1 MEKQTVTIYDVAER
15 AGVSMATVSRVV
27 NGNQNVKPAT
37 RKKVMQ
43 VIEELDYRPNAVAR
57 GLASKRTTTIGVI
70 MPEIDNTFFAN
81 LANGINDIAAMYHYD
96 ILLATMDSNH
106 NNDVAV
112 FNSLLAKQVDGI
124 VYIGYYLSEALYEEF
139 NRSRTPVVLAGT
151 RDQRENIPSVN
162 IDHFAASYDA
172 VSLLA
177 ERNEKVALVCGPLTE
192 YINGQSYLGGYKKA
206 LEQYNRSYSEGL
218 VFESSYTLE
227 SGKKMASRLLASGA
241 TAAFV
246 TDDLLAAGLV
256 NELKDKGHEVPGEIE
271 IISAN
276 NTIYTEIVRP
286 RLTSIEHPLYDIGAV
301 AMRLLT
307 KLINDDDIADSEIIL
322 PYSVVVKDSTKG

>member
-37 RKKVMQ
+37 RKKVME

-96 ILLATMDSNH
+96 ILLATIDSNH
-106 NNDVAV
+106 NNDIAV

-124 VYIGYYLSEALYEEF
+124 VYIGYYLSEALYQEF
-139 NRSRTPVVLAGT
+139 TRSRTPIVLAGT
-151 RDQRENIPSVN
+151 RDQRHTIPSVN
-162 IDHFAASYDA
+162 IDHFAATFDA
-172 VSLLA
+172 VSMLA
-177 ERNEKVALVCGPLTE
+177 AHNEKVALVCGPLTE
-192 YINGQSYLGGYKKA
+192 FINSHEYLEGYKKA
-206 LEQYNRSYSEGL
+206 LSEDNRTYSEGL
-218 VFESSYTLE
+218 VFESQYTLE
-227 SGKKMASRLLASGA
+227 SGKKLAARLLASGA
-241 TAAFV
+241 TAAFI
-246 TDDLLAAGLV
+246 TDDLLAVGVV
-256 NELKDKGHEVPGEIE
+256 NELIDKGHHIPDDLEIV
-271 IISAN
+271 SAN

-307 KLINDDDIADSEIIL
+307 KMINDDEIEESEILL
-322 PYSVVVKDSTKG
+322 PYSLVMKESSK

>member
-37 RKKVMQ
+37 RKKVME

-81 LANGINDIAAMYHYD
+81 LANGISDIAAMYHYD
-96 ILLATMDSNH
+96 ILLATIDGNH
-106 NNDVAV
+106 NNDVTV

-124 VYIGYYLSEALYEEF
+124 VYIGYYLSERLYHEF
-139 NRSRTPVVLAGT
+139 TRSRTPIVLAGT
-151 RDQRENIPSVN
+151 QDQCHKIPSVN
-162 IDHFAASYDA
+162 INHLQAAKEV
-172 VSLLA
+172 VSMLA
-177 ERNEKVALVCGPLTE
+177 AHNEKVALVCGPLTE
-192 YINGQSYLGGYKKA
+192 FINGHEYLAGYKEA
-206 LEQYNRSYSEGL
+206 LKEQNRDYFEGL
-218 VFESSYTLE
+218 VFESPYTLE
-227 SGKKMASRLLASGA
+227 GGKRLANRLLASGA

-246 TDDLLAAGLV
+246 TDDLLAIGLL
-256 NELKDKGHEVPGEIE
+256 NELTDTGHRVPDEMEIV
-271 IISAN
+271 SAN
-276 NTIYTEIVRP
+276 NTIYTEIARP
-286 RLTSIEHPLYDIGAV
+286 RLTSVEHSLYDIGAV

-307 KLINDDDIADSEIIL
+307 KLINGDDIADTEIVL
-322 PYSVVVKDSTKG
+322 PHSLIIKDSSK